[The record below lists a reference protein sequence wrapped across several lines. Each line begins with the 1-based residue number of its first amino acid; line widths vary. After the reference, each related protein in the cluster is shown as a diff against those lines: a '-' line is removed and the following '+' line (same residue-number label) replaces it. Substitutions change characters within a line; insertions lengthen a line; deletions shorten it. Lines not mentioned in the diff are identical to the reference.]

1 MDFAL
6 APRAAAAGYR
16 VLSYDSIGSTNDE
29 ALARSR
35 EGERGPLW
43 IAARA
48 QSAGR
53 GRRGTRWLSSQG
65 NLAASL
71 LTSVAGPLMQAAT
84 LGFVAGLALDAA
96 LSACAPALHS
106 HLALKWP
113 NDVLVDGKKLAGI
126 LLESERIE
134 SGHAVVVGIGVNIGS
149 APCDLPAAS
158 LVALGVDIDAEQ
170 VFTELSGAWLDY
182 ARIWSEGRGLPTI
195 RSHWLARAAGVGAEI
210 TVWVGDK
217 VLRGTFE
224 TLDEQGLLILRL
236 PNREAMAI
244 AAGEVYFG
252 PLETEAR

>member
-6 APRAAAAGYR
+6 APRATAAGHR

-35 EGERGPLW
+35 QGERGPLW

-53 GRRGTRWLSSQG
+53 GRRGTRWLSPQG
-65 NLAASL
+65 NLAVSL
-71 LTSVAGPLMQAAT
+71 LTFFAGPLMHAAT

-96 LSACAPALHS
+96 LSACAPALQS
-106 HLALKWP
+106 RLALKWP

-126 LLESERIE
+126 LLESERVE
-134 SGHAVVVGIGVNIGS
+134 GGHAVVVGIGVNIAS
-149 APCDLPAAS
+149 APYDLPAIS
-158 LVALGVDIDAEQ
+158 LATLGVNMDIEQ
-170 VFTELSGAWLDY
+170 VFTELSDAWLDY
-182 ARIWSEGRGLPTI
+182 ARIWNEGRGLPAI
-195 RSHWLARAAGVGAEI
+195 RSRWLARAAGVGAEI
-210 TVWVGDK
+210 TVRVGDR

-224 TLDEQGLLILRL
+224 TLDEQGRLILHVPDRG
-236 PNREAMAI
+236 AMAI

-252 PLETEAR
+252 PFEAEAR